1 MQGVVIW
8 YSKADFQAIIWCE
21 DSKDLGIASGP
32 TAWRNPMATVE
43 IGDAVAFRI
52 GGPGDARRCTD
63 VHLIA
68 SSVAPALPDSIRTPL
83 PSPHFR
89 TRNRLLHLCASRD

>member
-32 TAWRNPMATVE
+32 TAWRNPMNEVE
-43 IGDAVAFRI
+43 IGDAVAFRLDPD
-52 GGPGDARRCTD
+52 GPDRRCRD
-63 VHLIA
+63 VHIVA
-68 SSVAPALPDSIRTPL
+68 SSVAPALPSSIRNARPPL
-83 PSPHFR
+83 PRSGA
-89 TRNRLLHLCASRD
+89 NRLLHLCSSHD